1 MARLTQEERL
11 NLQNNLKN
19 LNRKLHYTIEFV
31 AKNSGVSLS
40 SVENYLANRKGA
52 SYPMLK
58 KLADFYGTTP
68 DALISSNMVA
78 SEIASQKEIRQ
89 SSGGANKRTTHFDTV
104 TSIIEELC
112 PYGKQFTALIN
123 LIQAFGYNVIYI
135 PTFTADEINAFSRP
149 REGVTMNKEKA
160 YNQQMEQRISTH
172 MDMSKVNTES
182 LAKIQAF
189 MASKKDLL
197 STLQASY
204 VDQRLGIELFIEK
217 YNNGEFDNI
226 DAADLPLDIR
236 LQLYKS
242 STALKDASSIED
254 LDYFNEEYPISK
266 FMELLD
272 GELEDFITG
281 FISS

>member
-1 MARLTQEERL
+1 
-11 NLQNNLKN
+11 
-19 LNRKLHYTIEFV
+19 
-31 AKNSGVSLS
+31 
-40 SVENYLANRKGA
+40 
-52 SYPMLK
+52 
-58 KLADFYGTTP
+58 
-68 DALISSNMVA
+68 
-78 SEIASQKEIRQ
+78 
-89 SSGGANKRTTHFDTV
+89 
-104 TSIIEELC
+104 
-112 PYGKQFTALIN
+112 
-123 LIQAFGYNVIYI
+123 
-135 PTFTADEINAFSRP
+135 
-149 REGVTMNKEKA
+149 MNKEKA

-182 LAKIQAF
+182 LAKMQAF

-204 VDQRLGIELFIEK
+204 VDQRLGIELFIGK